1 MLLGVYLKNKA
12 LSADPGFLKMKS
24 KLEGAGAVMYEI
36 DSNDNLQDGTDAVLS
51 VGGDGT
57 FRGATDLTNHGIPT
71 IGVTGTVSISDD
83 SAFCRRTVRKMSQM
97 PCWTAVTSWKTGP
110 CFRSRPLEENS
121 ALTGNIGR
129 SH

>member
-57 FRGATDLTNHGIPT
+57 FLSASQLVADS
-71 IGVTGTVSISDD
+71 GVPILGVNLGRLGFLSEN
-83 SAFCRRTVRKMSQM
+83 
-97 PCWTAVTSWKTGP
+97 
-110 CFRSRPLEENS
+110 RPQDVAN
-121 ALTGNIGR
+121 ALLNGG
-129 SH
+129 

>member
-57 FRGATDLTNHGIPT
+57 FLSASQLSQIPESRFS
-71 IGVTGTVSISDD
+71 VSISDD

>member
-57 FRGATDLTNHGIPT
+57 FLSASQLVADS
-71 IGVTGTVSISDD
+71 GVPILGEP
-83 SAFCRRTVRKMSQM
+83 SARCRKCPVERRLRAGKPDHAFGLGLWRRT
-97 PCWTAVTSWKTGP
+97 PP
-110 CFRSRPLEENS
+110 
-121 ALTGNIGR
+121 
-129 SH
+129 

>member
-57 FRGATDLTNHGIPT
+57 FLSASQLVATSSPSAQYAGKALPSR
-71 IGVTGTVSISDD
+71 VTFT
-83 SAFCRRTVRKMSQM
+83 
-97 PCWTAVTSWKTGP
+97 P
-110 CFRSRPLEENS
+110 
-121 ALTGNIGR
+121 NIAAP
-129 SH
+129 SL